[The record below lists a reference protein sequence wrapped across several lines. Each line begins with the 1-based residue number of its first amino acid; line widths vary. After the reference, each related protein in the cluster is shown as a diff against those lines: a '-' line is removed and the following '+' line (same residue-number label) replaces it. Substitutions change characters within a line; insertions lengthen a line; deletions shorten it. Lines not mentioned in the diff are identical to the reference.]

1 MDPVVDTHDDGPLDP
16 MPNAVQPTSAEADAY
31 GTALAPELFPDAAA
45 HEPAAANPI
54 PGQAEADTVARA
66 GVDPADRA
74 DTQPDPF
81 MNELPVPPPQF
92 HHPGDN
98 PAATGLDADGDD
110 DDDDED
116 MGDDLFGDAGDDDDD
131 EDLAATGAGL
141 DHQGQQEEPD
151 DGLTAEERARRRAL
165 EYDEEDITGDL
176 DHDRVQMEEQQLVTA
191 ELPLAN
197 LPVPA
202 GGKVWHARMP
212 NFLEIRSKPFDDR
225 EWDPK
230 EEDLENAAG
239 AEMDQGEASQDVKQ
253 RMVPDENVIRWRWT
267 KDQLGEVVKQSNARI
282 VRWSDGSLSLQLG
295 AELFDMTLT
304 LDHSAV
310 LSSSTASGLPVP
322 PPLNPVT
329 AGLTASSFDSSRG
342 HGLTYLT
349 ARHAYTGSVI
359 EAHASVHGSIA
370 FRPATIASQTHKR
383 LAGMVAQRQ
392 AAAKGRSTM
401 TAAMPVIDPE
411 LHRQQLEKKK
421 NEAAKRAK
429 REAAKAAGK
438 SGRAGARRGGAKKA
452 TRLEGLSDDEDD
464 DDRDEEDDGD
474 GGGGGDEGYSE
485 RRSQPRRGKG
495 GPLAARDYSDDD
507 EDDDEGFVAKSDEE
521 MDMSDGPQDEIEAA
535 DAAAERAQQRRKERA
550 RLERANDADK
560 DGDDGVRRDADEG
573 DQAAPRRRMVIESDE
588 E

>member
-1 MDPVVDTHDDGPLDP
+1 MDPIVDTHDEGPLES
-16 MPNAVQPTSAEADAY
+16 MPNAVQPTSLEADAF
-31 GTALAPELFPDAAA
+31 GTNLAPELFPDGAIE
-45 HEPAAANPI
+45 EPGAANPI
-54 PGQAEADTVARA
+54 PGQAAAELVQHA
-66 GVDPADRA
+66 GIEPDRA
-74 DTQPDPF
+74 DTQPDALL
-81 MNELPVPPPQF
+81 NELPVPPPQF
-92 HHPGDN
+92 HHE
-98 PAATGLDADGDD
+98 GDD
-110 DDDDED
+110 NGGQPQGQEDEDED
-116 MGDDLFGDAGDDDDD
+116 MGDDLFGDAGDDDD
-131 EDLAATGAGL
+131 EDLAGGIGAAADEQPG
-141 DHQGQQEEPD
+141 DEPD

-165 EYDEEDITGDL
+165 EYDEEDITGDME
-176 DHDRVQMEEQQLVTA
+176 HERVQMEEQQLLSA
-191 ELPLAN
+191 NLPLAN

-212 NFLEIRSKPFDDR
+212 NFLEIRSKPFDDK

-230 EEDLENAAG
+230 EEDLENG
-239 AEMDQGEASQDVKQ
+239 AEAESQGDGAQSQEVKQ

-282 VRWSDGSLSLQLG
+282 VRWSDGTLSLQLG

-310 LSSSTASGLPVP
+310 LSSSNASGLPVP
-322 PPLNPVT
+322 PPVNSVT

-349 ARHAYTGSVI
+349 ARHAYTGSI
-359 EAHASVHGSIA
+359 LEAHASVHGGIA

-401 TAAMPVIDPE
+401 AAAMPNIDPE
-411 LHRQQLEKKK
+411 LERQQIEKRK
-421 NEAAKRAK
+421 NEAAKKAK

-438 SGRAGARRGGAKKA
+438 SGGRSGGRRAGAKKA

-464 DDRDEEDDGD
+464 DEEDAAGD
-474 GGGGGDEGYSE
+474 DDEGYGGYSG
-485 RRSQPRRGKG
+485 RRTQPRRGKG

-507 EDDDEGFVAKSDEE
+507 DDDEGFVAKSDEE
-521 MDMSDGPQDEIEAA
+521 MEVSDGPQDEIEAA
-535 DAAAERAQQRRKERA
+535 DAAAERAQRRRKERA
-550 RLERANDADK
+550 RQEKDTQDEDEDAE
-560 DGDDGVRRDADEG
+560 GEADEG